1 MGLGGNEIHDEGVQ
15 HLADALK
22 TNTNLKSLGLGGNL
36 IGQFTV
42 VILMVIIINYNII
55 INS

>member
-55 INS
+55 NS